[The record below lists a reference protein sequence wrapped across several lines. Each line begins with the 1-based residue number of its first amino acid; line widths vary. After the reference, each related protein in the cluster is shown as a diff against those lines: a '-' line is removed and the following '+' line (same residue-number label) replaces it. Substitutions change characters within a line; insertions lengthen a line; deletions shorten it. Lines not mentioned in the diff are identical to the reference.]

1 MSSSLHLCRIAVKFT
16 INKISY
22 IFYKSIGKL
31 QKYIY
36 SMRTRKIHHKVR
48 SIYLVHRRIKIKK
61 CTVLLK
67 MIEGNKKI
75 LKNRNF
81 RKKII
86 LFQLYFYIH
95 NEIFKLFRLILSYL
109 HAFKILVFLIF
120 FYVGTN
126 FCLVKKF

>member
-48 SIYLVHRRIKIKK
+48 SNSTFLFIFNFRYVKIKNISIF
-61 CTVLLK
+61 
-67 MIEGNKKI
+67 MSYH
-75 LKNRNF
+75 
-81 RKKII
+81 II
-86 LFQLYFYIH
+86 H
-95 NEIFKLFRLILSYL
+95 
-109 HAFKILVFLIF
+109 
-120 FYVGTN
+120 
-126 FCLVKKF
+126 